1 MFQVSKLSVKMSFL
15 DNGVMSLTFFQ
26 GFLHWPIFIS
36 LYLSIFGNTFWFQWG
51 FIWPFLCFKGCPGT
65 RLSRINIFAR
75 PAGSSRSRWH
85 NQSTGER
92 YCQLLAQAEGQLFS
106 HITGWI
112 VWEGDPLSQDNFSPY
127 NRGLR
132 LLSRMSRF
140 RDSAGTFRDAS
151 FLNDHS
157 AITLLFLH
165 WLSVLVA
172 LAGPSIWFALCR
184 MTARVYIAIKKAT
197 HLKKVTHLL
206 KATWLFYT
214 LSEFDEIYFRPQLF

>member
-1 MFQVSKLSVKMSFL
+1 M
-15 DNGVMSLTFFQ
+15 
-26 GFLHWPIFIS
+26 IS
-36 LYLSIFGNTFWFQWG
+36 QWG
-51 FIWPFLCFKGCPGT
+51 FIWTFLCFKGCPGA

-197 HLKKVTHLL
+197 HLKKVTHLM

-214 LSEFDEIYFRPQLF
+214 LSEFDEIYLRPQLF